1 MALEDIRKRF
11 VIKAIEEFENIGPD
25 KMLTSDGG
33 RQSTKWY
40 ILYNGKYYDQK
51 LICRAAHRLQRLGRL
66 PVNSFKAYGARRK
79 LKELGFNVKKK
90 NA

>member
-1 MALEDIRKRF
+1 MALEDINRES
-11 VIKAIEEFENIGPD
+11 VLKAIEEFENIGPD

-33 RQSTKWY
+33 RRSTKWY

-66 PVNSFKAYGARRK
+66 PVNSFKARDARRQ
-79 LKELGFNVKKK
+79 LKKLGFNVVRY
-90 NA
+90 ND